1 MEGLTLRGSDGGA
14 LRDGIQRV
22 SIEQDMSEAT
32 IYRPESRPAGFSW
45 GGFSPRAYRD
55 LLISLVSAEMKTR
68 YRFTSIGIGWA
79 VVNPIVMMFVYAF
92 IFGAI
97 FGVDRAS
104 YKLFLLAGLLPWQSF
119 SSGLSS
125 SVRSYVT
132 GSDLLRKVS
141 FPSEVVPLASVVSA
155 MLSFCIIFSIYL
167 VYMGVAGYDVLG
179 SIQWVLVAVVLEIL
193 FLTGLSL
200 LLSCWNVFVRDVG
213 QIVVFGISVWF
224 FLTPIV
230 YPLARLSDGQT
241 RAILYS
247 NPMAV
252 VVTTIQNA
260 VLRGLAPPLGPLA
273 FSFLLSFLI
282 LLGGWFVYRRVKY
295 ELPKMA

>member
-1 MEGLTLRGSDGGA
+1 MT
-14 LRDGIQRV
+14 
-22 SIEQDMSEAT
+22 QDSREAT
-32 IYRPESRPAGFSW
+32 TYTPDSRPAGFSW

-55 LLISLVSAEMKTR
+55 LLFSLVSAQMKTR
-68 YRFTSIGIGWA
+68 YRFTSIGLGWA

-92 IFGAI
+92 VFGAI

-132 GSDLLRKVS
+132 SSDLLRKVP
-141 FPSEVVPLASVVSA
+141 FPSEVVPLASVASA
-155 MLSFCIIFSIYL
+155 MLNFCIIFSIYL
-167 VYMGVAGYDVLG
+167 VYMGVTGYDVLG
-179 SIQWVLVAVVLEIL
+179 SIHWVVVAVALEIL

-200 LLSCWNVFVRDVG
+200 LLSCWNVFARDVE

-230 YPLARLSDGQT
+230 YPLARLSGGQEQ
-241 RAILYS
+241 ALLYG

-260 VLRGLAPPLGPLA
+260 VLRGLAPPLGPLV
-273 FSFLLSFLI
+273 FSYLISFAI
-282 LLGGWFVYRRVKY
+282 LAAGWLVYRRVKY